1 MAARPDLAVV
11 WVDAHADINDPET
24 SPSGNIHGMP
34 VTFLAKL
41 VKCGPVAVSCLQPCS
56 CVFMRLL
63 DCFTAHA
70 KKTL

>member
-34 VTFLAKL
+34 VCGLWTLKL
-41 VKCGPVAVSCLQPCS
+41 EGLVLTTMQLYP
-56 CVFMRLL
+56 
-63 DCFTAHA
+63 
-70 KKTL
+70 TLSPM